1 MVVAAVP
8 GLALIEEFGRAT
20 SHLGCGHVLDALAEH
35 PLLTERVTQPAG
47 TFPVELI
54 CQRVDHLGARR

>member
-54 CQRVDHLGARR
+54 